1 MDRHREPRRH
11 RGCVRRHR
19 AFALGVV
26 TAVPLGILLGWYRPL
41 EQILDPLL
49 QLLRQTNPVSLFPV
63 FVMFFG
69 IGYLTNVAIVYWVVV
84 WPILLGTVK
93 VGQAS

>member
-26 TAVPLGILLGWYRPL
+26 TAVPLGILLAVPAAR
-41 EQILDPLL
+41 QILDPLL

-63 FVMFFG
+63 FSMFFG
-69 IGYLTNVAIVYWVVV
+69 IGYLTNVAIIYWVVV